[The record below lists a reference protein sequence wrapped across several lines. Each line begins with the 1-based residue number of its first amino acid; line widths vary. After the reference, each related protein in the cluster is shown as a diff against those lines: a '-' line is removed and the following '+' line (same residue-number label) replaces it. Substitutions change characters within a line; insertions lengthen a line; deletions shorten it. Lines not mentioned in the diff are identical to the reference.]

1 MLKNTTVFFE
11 KGKFGGW
18 PANNGMWNWGNEIL
32 VGFSVDEFEVDPE
45 GGHAVKTDAEGTVTL
60 QLESVL
66 EVFLEL
72 REEGWT
78 SSKSNHVIDDI
89 IEELQYHEFHVIACK
104 YCKLKIHTGGSLE
117 NE

>member
-1 MLKNTTVFFE
+1 MSELNQD
-11 KGKFGGW
+11 
-18 PANNGMWNWGNEIL
+18 I
-32 VGFSVDEFEVDPE
+32 
-45 GGHAVKTDAEGTVTL
+45 KTDAEGTVTL

-89 IEELQYHEFHVIACK
+89 IEELQYHEFHVIVCK
-104 YCKLKIHTGGSLE
+104 YCELLKGRLQDFLLKNHT
-117 NE
+117 